1 MDPTV
6 FLAVILAAACH
17 AGWNAIIKLDLE
29 PIVAVSLVALGC
41 GAVTLPLVPFVGLPA
56 RESWPWLAASVV
68 IHLAYYIAL
77 AEAYRFGDMSHVYPL
92 ARGSAPLMTAIVA
105 NFAVGEALGGRGWMA
120 IGLLTSGILLL
131 TRRPAGGAHAL
142 HGRSV
147 AFALT
152 TSVTIMAYS
161 IVDGLGVRASGN
173 ALAYSVWL
181 FVLDT
186 FPMLAFAWWRRPA
199 ELVAG
204 VRTKLPHALAGGAL
218 SFAAYAIALWAMTK
232 APIALVA
239 ALRET
244 SVLFGAIIAVVWLK
258 EPLIRARV
266 VATLLVI
273 AGAVLLRY
281 R

>member
-17 AGWNAIIKLDLE
+17 AGWNAIIKLNVE

-41 GAVTLPLVPFVGLPA
+41 GLVTLPLVPFAGVPA
-56 RESWPWLAASVV
+56 RESWPYLAVSVV
-68 IHLAYYIAL
+68 VHLAYYIAL

-92 ARGSAPLMTAIVA
+92 ARGSAPLMTAIVG
-105 NFAVGEALGGRGWMA
+105 NFAIGEALGFLGWA
-120 IGLLTSGILLL
+120 SIGLLTSGILLL
-131 TRRPAGGAHAL
+131 SRRHGSGPQVL

-147 AFALT
+147 AFALM

-161 IVDGLGVRASGN
+161 IVDGLGVRTSGN

-186 FPMLAFAWWRRPA
+186 FPMLAFAYWRRPA
-199 ELVAG
+199 DLVEG

-258 EPLIRARV
+258 EPIVRTRIM
-266 VATLLVI
+266 ATLLVI

>member
-17 AGWNAIIKLDLE
+17 AGWNAIIKLDVE

-41 GAVTLPLVPFVGLPA
+41 GAVTLPLVPFVGVPA
-56 RESWPWLAASVV
+56 RESWGYLAASVV

-77 AEAYRFGDMSHVYPL
+77 AEAYRFGDMSHVYPI
-92 ARGSAPLMTAIVA
+92 ARGSAPVMTAIVA
-105 NFAVGEALGGRGWMA
+105 NFAIQEALGGRGWMA
-120 IGLLTSGILLL
+120 IALLTSGIILLS
-131 TRRPAGGAHAL
+131 RRPASGAHAF

-147 AFALT
+147 GFALA

-181 FVLDT
+181 FLLDT
-186 FPMLAFAWWRRPA
+186 FPMLAFAYWRRP
-199 ELVAG
+199 VAMRDG
-204 VRTKLPHALAGGAL
+204 IRTKLPHAIAGGAL

-244 SVLFGAIIAVVWLK
+244 SVLFGAVIAVVWLK
-258 EPLIRARV
+258 EPIIGARV